1 MLTNQQQQL
10 LNYLQVHKNEWLK
23 LFDIVYALADTY
35 HYNANLNDPAT
46 FLNSVSRR
54 RLTKDIQAIND
65 SDDVDVI
72 IISNTV
78 KGIKIANEEEFDR
91 QIKKEYSAV
100 FRKLRRI
107 RKKERKGRKAGQM
120 YISDNGTLAEVTPFE
135 QKPYGVYLGAVR
147 KEKGIKAQDVV
158 TAMKAIDN
166 RFDGSLLSKIENGLC
181 LPTEE
186 MAMALTILYTNER
199 EK

>member
-1 MLTNQQQQL
+1 MLTDRQQQL
-10 LNYLQVHKNEWLK
+10 LNYLQAHKNEWK
-23 LFDIVYALADTY
+23 RLFDIVYALSDEY
-35 HYNANLNDPAT
+35 GYSENLRDPAT
-46 FLNSVSRR
+46 FLNSMARR
-54 RLTKDIQAIND
+54 RLTKDIQQLNA

-91 QIKKEYSAV
+91 QIKKEYAAV
-100 FRKLRRI
+100 FRKLNRI
-107 RKKERKGRKAGQM
+107 RKKDRKGKKAGQL

-135 QKPYGVYLGAVR
+135 QKPYGAYLGAVR

-158 TAMKAIDN
+158 SAMKSIDN

-186 MAMALTILYTNER
+186 MAMAMTILYTQ